1 MKQIQ
6 LYDSIEAQGV
16 DAVEK
21 LGTWFA
27 KSGMFGITAPEQ
39 GAVLAMTALAER
51 VTPVELLKK
60 YHLVQGR
67 LAMRSDAMLAEFIRA
82 GGKVTWV
89 ETSPTRAAAR
99 FVFADNDIELEFTL
113 DEAKS
118 AGLASRENWKKHPSN
133 MLRARLIS
141 NAVRMLAPQVCSGQY
156 TPEEVQDTSAS
167 GGRASFAEVAATVTT
182 SSPIVAEAT
191 TLFQGSVSQVDTPGD
206 DGKVEVYA
214 KWIDDLERI
223 IEPVEDDA
231 NKFLLAKGWLREG
244 QNFRDLS
251 EEQASKIIARP
262 DAFVSAVKGGFK

>member
-1 MKQIQ
+1 MKKIQ

-16 DAVEK
+16 EAVEK

-99 FVFADNDIELEFTL
+99 FVFADNDIELEFTM

-118 AGLASRENWKKHPSN
+118 AGLASRENWKKHPAN

-156 TPEEVQDTSAS
+156 TPEEVQDTSPS

-191 TLFQGSVSQVDTPGD
+191 TLFEGSVNRVDTPGEA
-206 DGKVEVYA
+206 GRLEVYA

-223 IEPVEDDA
+223 IEPVEDAA
-231 NKFLLAKGWLREG
+231 NKFLLDKGWLREG

-251 EEQASKIIARP
+251 EEQASKIISRP
-262 DAFVSAVKGGFK
+262 DAFVSAVTGGSN